1 MMEEKVTLWSEI
13 RKYFS
18 MKGYLTDKKDVEKRI
33 NDGII
38 FRGPNLWV
46 LVFAILIASLGLNMN
61 STAVIIGAML
71 ISPLMGPILGM
82 GFGVGTNDLDLL
94 KKSFKNYAV
103 ATLIS
108 LITATLYFIITPYK
122 GAQSELL
129 ARTSPTLYDVLI
141 ALCGGAAG
149 IVALGAKDRGNIIPG
164 VAIATALMPP
174 LCTAGFGIASLNL
187 KYFFGAFYLY
197 FINTVFI
204 ALATY
209 LGVIAMR
216 FRKKAILDPKAELK
230 VKRYLT
236 VIVVATMIP
245 ASIITVQIIR
255 DSIFLSGV
263 EMFVK
268 KEMKISGTQII
279 SHKADRNSKVLT
291 LAAVGNEISD
301 QHIREASARL
311 PLYGLGSYK
320 LNVIQGNISDSLLS
334 LKGEITNMNN
344 TKEELKETINHQS
357 VEISELRKKLSGYT
371 RYETLTKQIVG
382 ELQSFYPQIEYL
394 SLSESIES
402 GKDTNSINTFVTAQV
417 RLISQDNKLNETDR
431 AKISAYIKSRV
442 QADSVVLVLR

>member
-1 MMEEKVTLWSEI
+1 
-13 RKYFS
+13 
-18 MKGYLTDKKDVEKRI
+18 
-33 NDGII
+33 
-38 FRGPNLWV
+38 
-46 LVFAILIASLGLNMN
+46 
-61 STAVIIGAML
+61 
-71 ISPLMGPILGM
+71 
-82 GFGVGTNDLDLL
+82 
-94 KKSFKNYAV
+94 
-103 ATLIS
+103 
-108 LITATLYFIITPYK
+108 
-122 GAQSELL
+122 
-129 ARTSPTLYDVLI
+129 
-141 ALCGGAAG
+141 
-149 IVALGAKDRGNIIPG
+149 
-164 VAIATALMPP
+164 
-174 LCTAGFGIASLNL
+174 
-187 KYFFGAFYLY
+187 
-197 FINTVFI
+197 
-204 ALATY
+204 
-209 LGVIAMR
+209 
-216 FRKKAILDPKAELK
+216 
-230 VKRYLT
+230 
-236 VIVVATMIP
+236 
-245 ASIITVQIIR
+245 
-255 DSIFLSGV
+255 
-263 EMFVK
+263 
-268 KEMKISGTQII
+268 MKISGTQII

-417 RLISQDNKLNETDR
+417 RLNSQNDKLNETDR